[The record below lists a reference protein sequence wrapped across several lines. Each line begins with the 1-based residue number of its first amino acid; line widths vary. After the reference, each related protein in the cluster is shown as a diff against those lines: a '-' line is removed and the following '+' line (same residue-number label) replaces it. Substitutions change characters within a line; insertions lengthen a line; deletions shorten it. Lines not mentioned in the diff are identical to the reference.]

1 MVGKVSRWFKLKRKP
16 NVTITSSASGYS
28 LFHQNEVPVASR
40 VASLLLQVFKLTF
53 LEYLSPFLKVWCSV
67 LWMLTWHQHLCPP
80 EGIKW
85 IIRGS
90 GCLPWTSHLTRSL
103 AFWRQF
109 NFFVKIIASCKGPWI
124 RLLGSYVPPP
134 RHHICLLGVF
144 TPVRSSQCAQSS
156 VSHAE
161 RDLLKQIPWV
171 GPLPWG
177 QGFLYDEKGHKS
189 KGSSVKLS

>member
-1 MVGKVSRWFKLKRKP
+1 MSC
-16 NVTITSSASGYS
+16 YS

-40 VASLLLQVFKLTF
+40 GASLLLQVFKLTF
-53 LEYLSPFLKVWCSV
+53 LEYLSPFLKVWCGV
-67 LWMLTWHQHLCPP
+67 LWMLTWHQPLCPP

-124 RLLGSYVPPP
+124 RLLGSYVPQP
-134 RHHICLLGVF
+134 HHH
-144 TPVRSSQCAQSS
+144 TPIRSLYPGSLQPMCSEQRQPCRAGPVKANTMSWAITVGTRFS
-156 VSHAE
+156 LWWE
-161 RDLLKQIPWV
+161 R
-171 GPLPWG
+171 
-177 QGFLYDEKGHKS
+177 S
-189 KGSSVKLS
+189 